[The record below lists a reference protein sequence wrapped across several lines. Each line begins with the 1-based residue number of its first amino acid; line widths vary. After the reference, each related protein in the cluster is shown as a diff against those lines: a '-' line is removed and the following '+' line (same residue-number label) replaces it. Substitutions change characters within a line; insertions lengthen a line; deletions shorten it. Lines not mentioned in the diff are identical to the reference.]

1 MLYKNTY
8 AYYWIWILTSPSS
21 RKDFYMYVCMPYS
34 TYIFCACYNNIIINL
49 IACASTCSEGAR
61 RCSTVGGGCCSY
73 YYDDMCVEHCP
84 LDSHVMD
91 DDFNC
96 VDRM

>member
-1 MLYKNTY
+1 MSACLIVHTY
-8 AYYWIWILTSPSS
+8 SVHVVL
-21 RKDFYMYVCMPYS
+21 
-34 TYIFCACYNNIIINL
+34 YNNIIINL